1 MRKSNSFFT
10 KNGRVQIG
18 DNSKKSLLLEILFAF
33 DAK

>member
-1 MRKSNSFFT
+1 MRKLNSFVNI
-10 KNGRVQIG
+10 NGRVQIG